1 MVVDM
6 VVVTEAGGVRVIPSV
21 FLIEGSV
28 EVRI

>member
-6 VVVTEAGGVRVIPSV
+6 VVVTGAGGVRVVPSV

-28 EVRI
+28 EVKI